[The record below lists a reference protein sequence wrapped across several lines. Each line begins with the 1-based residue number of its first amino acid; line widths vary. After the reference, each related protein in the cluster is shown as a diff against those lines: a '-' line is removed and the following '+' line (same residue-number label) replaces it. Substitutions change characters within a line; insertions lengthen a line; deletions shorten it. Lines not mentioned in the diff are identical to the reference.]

1 MRGVGLVGGQYASQR
16 TIMYLVE
23 TQSQTALRPAR
34 AGPAASVGRH
44 PVPSDAV
51 CLCHSI
57 PSMRV
62 WVLVRLIPPV
72 RLRGCGLGYWGYPP
86 YPQGQD
92 TSAPA
97 RIV

>member
-1 MRGVGLVGGQYASQR
+1 MRGVGLVLVLVGGQYASQR

-62 WVLVRLIPPV
+62 WV
-72 RLRGCGLGYWGYPP
+72 CW
-86 YPQGQD
+86 
-92 TSAPA
+92 
-97 RIV
+97 